1 MREKKEEFDQAVDD
15 VKRAERADK
24 TKLKICENQIRLLR
38 GCFSELYDEI
48 EQLKRR
54 AKADINKFINK
65 VENKLHE
72 DFSDLENTLEKWK
85 INEANDNQ
93 NWYIELYSIFKHLQ
107 PQMRD
112 AFDEIL
118 DGKDE
123 EYQNVFG
130 INSRIKELLTH
141 DYYMQ

>member
-24 TKLKICENQIRLLR
+24 TKLKICENQIMLLR

>member
-72 DFSDLENTLEKWK
+72 DFSDLENTLEK
-85 INEANDNQ
+85 
-93 NWYIELYSIFKHLQ
+93 
-107 PQMRD
+107 
-112 AFDEIL
+112 
-118 DGKDE
+118 
-123 EYQNVFG
+123 
-130 INSRIKELLTH
+130 
-141 DYYMQ
+141 